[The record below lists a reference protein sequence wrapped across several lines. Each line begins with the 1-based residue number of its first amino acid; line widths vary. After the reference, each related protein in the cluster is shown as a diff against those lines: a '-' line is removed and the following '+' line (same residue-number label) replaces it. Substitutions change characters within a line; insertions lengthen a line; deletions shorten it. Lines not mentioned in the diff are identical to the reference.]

1 MSTDGNKAV
10 VERLLTA
17 FSTGDFGA
25 VEEVLA
31 PDFVN
36 HGLPPVPEAT
46 GDRAGVLAAMRYLRT
61 AFPDARA
68 EPVSIVAEGDRVG
81 VHDQLVGTHRGEFRG
96 VAPTSREI
104 RVDFIHVFRV
114 ADGRIAERWGVVDTA
129 ELMRQLNAPQ
139 ETKQQA
145 PSGR

>member
-1 MSTDGNKAV
+1 VSDPDGKAAI
-10 VERLLTA
+10 ERLLDA
-17 FSTGDFGA
+17 FSRGDFDG
-25 VEEVLA
+25 VEDVLA

-36 HGLPPVPEAT
+36 HGLPPVPGAT

-81 VHDQLVGTHRGEFRG
+81 VHDRLVGTHRGDYRG
-96 VAPTSREI
+96 VAPTGREI

-114 ADGRIAERWGVVDTA
+114 EGSCIVERWGVVDTTA
-129 ELMRQLNAPQ
+129 LMQQLGA
-139 ETKQQA
+139 
-145 PSGR
+145 

>member
-1 MSTDGNKAV
+1 VPADANKAV

-17 FSTGDFGA
+17 FSAGDFRA

-36 HGLPPVPEAT
+36 HGLPPVPDAS

-61 AFPDARA
+61 AFPNAR
-68 EPVSIVAEGDRVG
+68 AEGDRVG

-129 ELMRQLNAPQ
+129 ELMRQLTAPQ
-139 ETKQQA
+139 
-145 PSGR
+145 

>member
-1 MSTDGNKAV
+1 MAADRNKAV
-10 VERLLTA
+10 VERLLKA

-36 HGLPPVPEAT
+36 HGLPPVADAR
-46 GDRAGVLAAMRYLRT
+46 GDGGGVLAAMRYLRT

-68 EPVSIVAEGDRVG
+68 EPVSIVGEGDRVG

-96 VAPTSREI
+96 LAPTGHEI

-139 ETKQQA
+139 ETKPQA